1 MHSVTGATGVVP
13 VQPSASPSQT
23 KVGESFTWVFRTT
36 GEKAKSYSFEG
47 LPPGVTS
54 AVSSISGAPTTPG
67 QYKVRIIGWEKSR
80 QRGRKTPT
88 YTLTL
93 NIEGGAQ
100 PPELTSQPIGGTF
113 NEGAPHD
120 AIRSSQWI

>member
-93 NIEGGAQ
+93 NLEGGA
-100 PPELTSQPIGGTF
+100 F
-113 NEGAPHD
+113 VEGSANGL
-120 AIRSSQWI
+120 RG